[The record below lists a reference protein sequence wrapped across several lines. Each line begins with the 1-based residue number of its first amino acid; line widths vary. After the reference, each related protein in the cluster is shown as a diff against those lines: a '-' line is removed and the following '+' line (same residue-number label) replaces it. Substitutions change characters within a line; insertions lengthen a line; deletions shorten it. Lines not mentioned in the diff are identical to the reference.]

1 VHRHLWATRP
11 PHRRR
16 EQEMNNMEN
25 HSVALPFLVA
35 RKMQDPFNKG
45 VTLHEFLVDTRDL
58 PNMPVDANAR
68 PSDAAKDRRVYKSV
82 RHAALDG
89 ATELDEAVTP
99 GLFGYK
105 HLGVNVIATS
115 IEEVDN
121 KTARLHFKDGEGVM
135 NGGHGMAILLDLQKK
150 VGPANMPPNF
160 IKVSVIVGLDDD
172 VIPEVAGANN
182 TSVQVKLAS
191 LLELQG
197 AFEPIKDALKGT
209 RMENT
214 VQWREGDKA
223 PNKVED
229 LIAVMTCF
237 RSDVYPTD
245 DHRRTPHNAYA
256 YKTGV
261 VGDFRSDPEGYHALA
276 PRLTE
281 ILEFQDYVRT
291 QPKKEYNEKGGRF
304 GALKFVDSIYVDAK
318 GDARD
323 RPLPPFVMPF
333 TGETVT
339 HRINIAAVYP
349 ILAAFRG
356 LIERKN
362 YTMDGD
368 KMVGG
373 TFEWAMPFAEV
384 KKLWDE
390 ISLEVMDTTKEKCFS
405 LDRKLSSLG
414 KDRPHWREMQRIVEN
429 AMLRRALKV
438 SRAETAAASL

>member
-1 VHRHLWATRP
+1 MSIMFP

-16 EQEMNNMEN
+16 ELEKNVEN
-25 HSVALPFLVA
+25 YSVKLPFLVA

-45 VTLHEFLVDTRDL
+45 VHLHEFLVDTRHL
-58 PNMPVDANAR
+58 PDMPVDANAR

-89 ATELDEAVTP
+89 GTDMDESVTP

-105 HLGVNVIATS
+105 HLGINVIATAV
-115 IEEVDN
+115 EELD
-121 KTARLHFKDGEGVM
+121 KETAILHFKDGEGVM
-135 NGGHGMAILLDLQKK
+135 NGGHGMAILRELQAKY
-150 VGPANMPPNF
+150 GPGKMPPNF
-160 IKVSVIVGLDDD
+160 IKVSVIVGLDDG

-182 TSVQVKLAS
+182 TSVQVKLSS

-197 AFEPIKDALKGT
+197 AFEPLKASLKGS
-209 RMENT
+209 RMEHS

-223 PNKVED
+223 PIKVED

-237 RSDVYPTD
+237 RSDVYPTTY
-245 DHRRTPHNAYA
+245 HRRTPHNAYA
-256 YKTGV
+256 YKAGV
-261 VGDFRSDPEGYHALA
+261 VGDFRADPEGYHALA
-276 PRLTE
+276 PRLQE

-304 GALKFVDSIYVDAK
+304 GALKFVDSIFVDAK
-318 GDARD
+318 GNVRD
-323 RPLPPFVMPF
+323 KPLPQFVMPF
-333 TGETVT
+333 TGETVS

-356 LIERKN
+356 LIERVDYSAK
-362 YTMDGD
+362 DE

-373 TFEWAMPFAEV
+373 TFKWTIPFAEV
-384 KKLWDE
+384 KELWDE
-390 ISLEVMDTTKEKCFS
+390 ISLEVMDTTKERCFN
-405 LDRKLSSLG
+405 LEYKLSSLG

-438 SRAETAAASL
+438 SRAETAVLTELGH